1 MASTFRLHSLA
12 KHELIEAID
21 WYEQERK
28 GRGAKFFIAYLNTI
42 KILIANPLSFPI
54 DFNSVRK
61 IHFIKFPYTI
71 YYEVYDNE
79 VFIYSIFHQKR
90 NPEAWKDRQS

>member
-1 MASTFRLHSLA
+1 MALTYKLHSLA
-12 KHELIEAID
+12 KNELIEAID

-28 GRGAKFFIAYLNTI
+28 GRGAKFFIAYLNTV

-54 DFNSVRK
+54 DFDAVRK

-71 YYEVYDNE
+71 YYEIHGNE
-79 VFIYSIFHQKR
+79 VFIYSIFHQRR
-90 NPEAWKDRQS
+90 NPEAWKDRQG